1 MIFWIVHI
9 LFIST
14 FATASTSVKIP
25 EGVYNPLFKEEGED
39 TFKIK
44 SFKMD
49 KVPVTNKE
57 FYQFVK
63 ENNKWSKDKIAPI
76 FADTQYLSHWQN
88 NRPKEKTLNFPVV
101 NVSWFAARAY
111 CESKNMRLPSLNEWE
126 YASNAQHPEVLD
138 KILKWYSKPNQM
150 KDVNSFNENKYGV
163 KAMHGLVWEWV
174 EDFSSVI
181 IVGDSRSTNK
191 TSESLF
197 CGAGSLKAKRPDE
210 YATFMRFAF
219 RSSLNAKSTTKNL
232 GFRCARSLK

>member
-1 MIFWIVHI
+1 MFIWVVHI
-9 LFIST
+9 LIIST
-14 FATASTSVKIP
+14 FATASTSVKVP
-25 EGVYNPLFKEEGED
+25 EGVYNPLFKEEGES

-49 KVPVTNKE
+49 KTPVTNKE

-63 ENNKWSKDKIAPI
+63 ENPKWSKKNISPI
-76 FADTQYLSHWQN
+76 FADSQYLSHWEKN
-88 NRPKEKTLNFPVV
+88 KPKEKAMNFPVV

-126 YASNAQHPEVLD
+126 YASDAQNPQVLD
-138 KILKWYSKPNQM
+138 EILKWYAKPNDIKPVVDF
-150 KDVNSFNENKYGV
+150 KDNKYGL

-219 RSSLNAKSTTKNL
+219 RSSLEAKSSTKNL